1 MKSVS
6 TRSRTARLSRSAS
19 SWAARNPNGS
29 RGREFDKV
37 DPRAGRLGVIL
48 LPVLLVQVGYL
59 QDPTAVISALGQKQT
74 CALARAHVRFTPNS
88 KVEVKTAEQRFVHC
102 NPPVCSGLSG

>member
-59 QDPTAVISALGQKQT
+59 QDPTAVVSALGQKRAYAVQKGMS
-74 CALARAHVRFTPNS
+74 ALSLKAGISQFTRLLVR
-88 KVEVKTAEQRFVHC
+88 
-102 NPPVCSGLSG
+102 

>member
-59 QDPTAVISALGQKQT
+59 QDPTAVISALGKS
-74 CALARAHVRFTPNS
+74 RHVHSQEPMPASPPIERS
-88 KVEVKTAEQRFVHC
+88 KSKLRNNVSNTA
-102 NPPVCSGLSG
+102 P

>member
-48 LPVLLVQVGYL
+48 LPVLLVQVGYFQRPL
-59 QDPTAVISALGQKQT
+59 YPLWVAKRRHRHRRGGELGSVSNLGTSSRRVSQSAL
-74 CALARAHVRFTPNS
+74 LAT
-88 KVEVKTAEQRFVHC
+88 KI
-102 NPPVCSGLSG
+102 